1 MPAEVSITKEEKL
14 SIIAAHIKNIEVNKF
29 NAQLSIIELSS
40 VPTPD
45 PLQIENMNALLA
57 NSTAQVLALQEQYSI
72 VESE

>member
-45 PLQIENMNALLA
+45 PLQIENMNVLLT
-57 NSTAQVLALQEQYSI
+57 NSTAQVAALQEQYSI